1 MLKDGET
8 FLTVRAIPVASGRA
22 LRRLTPLFSLP
33 AGPAILPCWLE
44 PVHLGE
50 RAEQCSGGEAQGAG
64 SEGTRSVPR
73 FSQAGGKGYSLCS
86 TELLPRPSPH
96 WLLRPTRAV
105 SEPNPCLGGKCPVVA
120 VWSPGTRHTGSSL
133 SCKGGQVPE

>member
-50 RAEQCSGGEAQGAG
+50 RQSSAQEGRLEAQGARG
-64 SEGTRSVPR
+64 RALCPTSPR
-73 FSQAGGKGYSLCS
+73 LAVKDTPCALQDSYHAPLLTGCSDPPELC
-86 TELLPRPSPH
+86 
-96 WLLRPTRAV
+96 
-105 SEPNPCLGGKCPVVA
+105 
-120 VWSPGTRHTGSSL
+120 
-133 SCKGGQVPE
+133 